1 MKKYSDYLTEAY
13 NGKVYPFKIGIAGQ
27 VADDMADKL
36 ETALKKFGVQ
46 NCTPGKKT
54 PIQERPLDFPALQN
68 QEVTYYECEVTY
80 PTHTEML
87 QEYLG
92 YQLGIPQSHIVVRNP
107 NEPQELYQEV
117 DQGAP
122 YETKLTKEEMSPAD
136 PSAQKEVG
144 GSRVMDLLKE
154 LETASKESTA
164 RFSGKAIELPE
175 EGATDK
181 KQMDATADIGTKSP
195 IGS

>member
-13 NGKVYPFKIGIAGQ
+13 NGKVYPFKIGIAG
-27 VADDMADKL
+27 DNTGIADKL
-36 ETALKKFGVQ
+36 ETALRKFGVQ

-68 QEVTYYECEVTY
+68 EEVTYYECEVTY

-117 DQGAP
+117 DQNAP
-122 YETKLTKEEMSPAD
+122 YETKLTKEDMGGE
-136 PSAQKEVG
+136 SAQKDVG
-144 GSRVMDLLKE
+144 SNRVMDLLKE
-154 LETASKESTA
+154 LETASKE
-164 RFSGKAIELPE
+164 RFTGKAIELPE
-175 EGATDK
+175 EGAPDK

>member
-13 NGKVYPFKIGIAGQ
+13 NGKVYPFKIGIAGP
-27 VADDMADKL
+27 VADDMADQL

-107 NEPQELYQEV
+107 NEPQELYQEI
-117 DQGAP
+117 DQSAP

>member
-13 NGKVYPFKIGIAGQ
+13 NGKVYPFKIGIAG
-27 VADDMADKL
+27 DNTGIADKL
-36 ETALKKFGVQ
+36 ETALRKFGVQ

-68 QEVTYYECEVTY
+68 EEVTYYECEVTY

-117 DQGAP
+117 ADEDP
-122 YETKLTKEEMSPAD
+122 YVAKLATPEMSPAD
-136 PSAQKEVG
+136 PSAQKGVG